1 MKFLIIGA
9 GQMGSAVAYDLARTA
24 DVEAVTLADVD
35 LRRAEEAAARI
46 ATAKV
51 RPLRLDVEASNDI
64 VDVMRQHESVIAATT
79 FRHNVALTKAAIEAG
94 VHLCDLGGNDE
105 VVQQQLAFD
114 SAAKQRDVLIIPN
127 CGLAPGLANVL
138 AARGIEEFESVET
151 AQLRVGGLPQHP
163 RPPLNYQLVFS
174 VEGLINEYSGKS
186 RVLRNFA
193 IAEVDAMTELERIEF
208 PPPFGTLEAFI
219 TSGGTS
225 LLPQMFA
232 GKVRDLDYKTIRY
245 PGHCERFKA
254 LLDLGFAS
262 SEPIAVGTSVL
273 TAKEMFYELLRR
285 KLSGSDRDVV
295 LLRVSIRGKRRGK
308 LQTLSFNLI
317 DFYQEN
323 DNITAMMRTTA
334 FPTSIM
340 AQLVV
345 RGVVR
350 ERGVRTPEQC
360 IPLEPFVSELRAR
373 EIQITQEWK

>member
-232 GKVRDLDYKTIRY
+232 GKVRYLDYKTIRY